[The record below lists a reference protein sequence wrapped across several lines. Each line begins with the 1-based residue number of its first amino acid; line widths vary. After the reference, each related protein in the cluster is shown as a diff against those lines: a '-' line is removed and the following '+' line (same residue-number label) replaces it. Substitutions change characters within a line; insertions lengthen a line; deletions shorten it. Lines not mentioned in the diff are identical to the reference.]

1 MKIPACFVA
10 VLLLLAAMSCKKDSG
25 PSLLDTPATYH
36 KTSKSPTG
44 SSRIFTRA
52 GEIKTASIINR
63 FENFDNNWLDAL
75 GDGLYPQAGRVDSI
89 RVYDA
94 KRIDVNNFLRYESY
108 DVAAK
113 GNNITLTAKDTSSDV
128 SYHEVYTRSIYYY
141 IALHKPPVFREY
153 LVTSTAGLYGFGYT
167 TLEQFHLET
176 EGVGFKLPW
185 ITGVIH
191 YANGATN
198 SLSIQNRINVNFYK
212 SLAAGDTV
220 IIREY
225 AVYYKK

>member
-1 MKIPACFVA
+1 MRFPSLIVA
-10 VLLLLAAMSCKKDSG
+10 VFLLVAISCKKDSG
-25 PSLLDTPATYH
+25 SSLLDTPATYH
-36 KTSKSPTG
+36 KTSKSQTG
-44 SSRIFTRA
+44 GTRLFA
-52 GEIKTASIINR
+52 LTGEIKTASIINR
-63 FENFDNNWLDAL
+63 FENLDNNWLEAL
-75 GDGLYPQAGRVDSI
+75 DQGLYPQAGRVDSI

-94 KRIDVNNFLRYESY
+94 KRIDVNNFLRYKSY
-108 DVAAK
+108 NVAAK
-113 GNNITLTAKDTSSDV
+113 ANNITLTAKDTTSDV
-128 SYHEVYTRSIYYY
+128 SYHEVYTRTIHYQ
-141 IALHKPPVFREY
+141 IALNKPSVFREY
-153 LVTSTAGLYGFGYT
+153 LVSSTAGLYGFGFT

-225 AVYYKK
+225 AVHYTK

>member
-1 MKIPACFVA
+1 MRFPSLTVA
-10 VLLLLAAMSCKKDSG
+10 VLLLVAISCKKDSA
-25 PSLLDTPATYH
+25 SVNLTPGEYH
-36 KTSKSPTG
+36 KTSKSQTG
-44 SSRIFTRA
+44 DSRIFTRS

-94 KRIDVNNFLRYESY
+94 KRIDVNNFLRYKSY

-167 TLEQFHLET
+167 TLEQFHMET
-176 EGVGFKLPW
+176 DGVGFKLPW
-185 ITGVIH
+185 VTGVIH

-225 AVYYKK
+225 AVHYKK